1 MEDTIKKVKVSQS
14 LLKALYNFKK
24 GEECGIKIY
33 EQYVNGLETP
43 ASDAM
48 DLGNWFEY
56 QCTGQ
61 IPRSGIVPVAKT
73 LKGGGLPAEYRRMEV
88 QVENFKRIID
98 RYEIQIDET
107 GYVFNHDKYSG
118 ITDINATWDDERCI
132 IDVKSTGKIDD
143 KWSEFGWHE
152 EKFENPDNPM
162 AQYLTIQAVQY
173 KLLAREEWGIP
184 NIPFYFFVFST
195 TDENSVKIYKVE
207 VDDDRLDKHQEQL
220 DVAYHYFNN
229 VFVHKTKEEL
239 AFPNLKRCN
248 ECPLNQTCNQK
259 IDVPLVKTI
268 QVY

>member
-1 MEDTIKKVKVSQS
+1 
-14 LLKALYNFKK
+14 
-24 GEECGIKIY
+24 
-33 EQYVNGLETP
+33 
-43 ASDAM
+43 
-48 DLGNWFEY
+48 
-56 QCTGQ
+56 
-61 IPRSGIVPVAKT
+61 
-73 LKGGGLPAEYRRMEV
+73 
-88 QVENFKRIID
+88 
-98 RYEIQIDET
+98 
-107 GYVFNHDKYSG
+107 
-118 ITDINATWDDERCI
+118 
-132 IDVKSTGKIDD
+132 
-143 KWSEFGWHE
+143 
-152 EKFENPDNPM
+152 M

-207 VDDDRLDKHQEQL
+207 VDEDRLDKHQEQL
-220 DVAYHYFNN
+220 DIAYNYFNN

>member
-1 MEDTIKKVKVSQS
+1 MEI
-14 LLKALYNFKK
+14 
-24 GEECGIKIY
+24 
-33 EQYVNGLETP
+33 
-43 ASDAM
+43 
-48 DLGNWFEY
+48 
-56 QCTGQ
+56 Q
-61 IPRSGIVPVAKT
+61 I
-73 LKGGGLPAEYRRMEV
+73 
-88 QVENFKRIID
+88 ENFKRIIQ

-152 EKFENPDNPM
+152 DKFENPDNPI

-173 KLLAREEWGIP
+173 KLLAREEWGVP

-207 VDDDRLDKHQEQL
+207 VDEDRLDKHQEQL

>member
-1 MEDTIKKVKVSQS
+1 MKKVKISQS

-24 GEECGIKIY
+24 GEECGIKIF

-43 ASDAM
+43 SSEAM

-61 IPRSGIVPVAKT
+61 MPRSGILPVEKK
-73 LKGGGLPAEYRRMEV
+73 LKGGGLSAEYRRMEV
-88 QVENFKRIID
+88 QVKNFNRIID
-98 RYEIQIDET
+98 RYEIRIDET

-118 ITDINATWDDERCI
+118 ITDINATWDDELCI

-152 EKFENPDNPM
+152 DKFENPDNPI

-173 KLLAREEWGIP
+173 KLLAREEWGIS

-207 VDDDRLDKHQEQL
+207 VDEDRLDKHKEQL
-220 DVAYHYFNN
+220 DFAYNYFNN
-229 VFVHKTKEEL
+229 VFVNLPKEQL
-239 AFPNLKRCN
+239 AFPNQKRCH
-248 ECPLNQTCNQK
+248 ECPLNQNCSYK
-259 IDVPLVKTI
+259 IDVPLVRVI
-268 QVY
+268 QVS